1 MHLLGGLNLNKKILL
16 ALSIAV
22 VAIAAVGTVSAFDL
36 GALFGFPADQHVTM
50 DGENF
55 TIPGTMKEELNA
67 SVNGTEKDYVVFKN
81 KEYSKRYLNDTNYIN
96 LKIYDYNT
104 SDLDDDM
111 VNFMNGTSK
120 DVSGVKGYL
129 YHDDY
134 GYTYTY
140 NKGSKVIAV
149 QSDNEKLIGP
159 VIA

>member
-1 MHLLGGLNLNKKILL
+1 MNKKILL
-16 ALSIAV
+16 ALSV
-22 VAIAAVGTVSAFDL
+22 VLIAIAAVGTVSAFELPDL
-36 GALFGFPADQHVTM
+36 GSLFGGPADQHITL

-55 TIPGTMKEELNA
+55 TIPGTLEENLDN
-67 SVNGTEKDYVVFKN
+67 SNNGTVTDYTFFTCTQYGKG
-81 KEYSKRYLNDTNYIN
+81 YIN
-96 LKIYDYNT
+96 GTDYINIMINDYDT
-104 SDLDDDM
+104 SDISDKQ